1 MPVLLSSICP
11 MPWKLPNSENAA
23 EIICCILVKSMPLRE
38 IYSAASVLDAQIL
51 CDMLTEAGFSAVV
64 TGGYLTGAV
73 GEIPPDS
80 YVKVLI
86 DCENDEGGSGGDDLV
101 SRSLNQDDQWAR
113 ARLIVEEFESRMLG
127 RAYPRTCQQCGEE
140 SSTAFTHCWSCQT
153 EFEQD

>member
-1 MPVLLSSICP
+1 
-11 MPWKLPNSENAA
+11 
-23 EIICCILVKSMPLRE
+23 MPLRE

-86 DCENDEGGSGGDDLV
+86 ECEDDEVASGDDLV
-101 SRSLNQDDQWAR
+101 SRSLQQDDQWAR
-113 ARLIVEEFESRMLG
+113 ARLIVEEFESRQRG

-140 SSTAFTHCWSCQT
+140 SSTAFSHCWSCQT
-153 EFEQD
+153 EFKQD